1 MTKEELNQL
10 DKTTL
15 TKEITKL
22 KDAVEQHQEQVKDL
36 QHDLNVANIRLEDI
50 DKPKLTSRQFEDLHC
65 AIEQGI
71 DEFDFD
77 NSDNYD
83 LELSIGYENE
93 IEIERVGFKEQSELV
108 DMVIQRAESV
118 FGVADE
124 KEDKSLDEILSS
136 E

>member
-1 MTKEELNQL
+1 MTKER
-10 DKTTL
+10 L
-15 TKEITKL
+15 TQEITKL
-22 KDAVEQHQEQVKDL
+22 KEALVQHQEQVKDL
-36 QHDLNVANIRLEDI
+36 EHDLNKANIKLEDL
-50 DKPKLTSRQFEDLHC
+50 DKPKLTSKQLEDLHC

-77 NSDNYD
+77 NSDNYEID
-83 LELSIGYENE
+83 LSIYDRTVE
-93 IEIERVGFKEQSELV
+93 IESINFNEMSELT

-124 KEDKSLDEILSS
+124 SDDTVEQETIPS

>member
-1 MTKEELNQL
+1 MTKEEL
-10 DKTTL
+10 TR
-15 TKEITKL
+15 EITKL

-36 QHDLNVANIRLEDI
+36 QHDLNTANIRLEDI
-50 DKPKLTSRQFEDLHC
+50 DKPKLTSKQFEDLHC

-77 NSDNYD
+77 NSDNYEV
-83 LELSIGYENE
+83 ELSLYDNT
-93 IEIERVGFKEQSELV
+93 IEIENLNFNERSELV

-124 KEDKSLDEILSS
+124 SDDEVDKTTPS

>member
-1 MTKEELNQL
+1 MNDKMTKEKLKQ
-10 DKTTL
+10 
-15 TKEITKL
+15 EITKL

-36 QHDLNVANIRLEDI
+36 QHDLKTANTRLEDI
-50 DKPKLTSRQFEDLHC
+50 DKPKLTSKQFEDLHC

-93 IEIERVGFKEQSELV
+93 IEIERVDFKEQSELS
-108 DMVIQRAESV
+108 DMVIRRAESI

-124 KEDKSLDEILSS
+124 SDDDDESPS

>member
-1 MTKEELNQL
+1 MNDKMTKERLKQ
-10 DKTTL
+10 
-15 TKEITKL
+15 EITKL

-36 QHDLNVANIRLEDI
+36 QHDLKTANTRLEDI
-50 DKPKLTSRQFEDLHC
+50 DKPKLTSKQFEDLHC

-93 IEIERVGFKEQSELV
+93 IEIERVDFKEQSELS
-108 DMVIQRAESV
+108 DMVIRRAESI

-124 KEDKSLDEILSS
+124 SDDDDESPS

>member
-1 MTKEELNQL
+1 MLKEELKQ
-10 DKTTL
+10 
-15 TKEITKL
+15 EITKL
-22 KDAVEQHQEQVKDL
+22 KEAVEQHKEQVKDL
-36 QHDLNVANIRLEDI
+36 QHDLNTANIRLEDI
-50 DKPKLTSRQFEDLHC
+50 DKPKLTSKQFEDLHC

-83 LELSIGYENE
+83 LELSIGYDNQV
-93 IEIERVGFKEQSELV
+93 EIERIDFKEQSELA
-108 DMVIQRAESV
+108 DMVVQRAESV

-124 KEDKSLDEILSS
+124 SDDEVDKTTLS